1 MNYLKV
7 YTDFETSIEMLSD
20 AEVGRL
26 FRAMLRYADRGEV
39 SDLCGNERF
48 LWGAAKVGIDHEQE
62 YRRQRAENGAAGGRP
77 AKANKSNE
85 KQKKA
90 KESNEKQTK
99 ANKSRNEYEYE
110 YEMNSEYES
119 EDELDSVGAE
129 QAPPPSFLLADGTE
143 YILTENQITT
153 LINGFPMLDVWQTL
167 ADIKRWC
174 AVNHDKRKTRAEA
187 ERFVN
192 AWFVRERD
200 KKDKWKAEAE
210 AKKQPEKKRSG
221 KYDEIYEK
229 Y

>member
-1 MNYLKV
+1 MKYLKV

-119 EDELDSVGAE
+119 ESELDSVGAE

-143 YILTENQITT
+143 YILTENQITM
-153 LINGFPMLDVWQTL
+153 LVNEFPMLNCFSVL
-167 ADIKRWC
+167 ADIRRWC
-174 AVNHDKRKTRAEA
+174 AANPKQRKTRAGA
-187 ERFVN
+187 ARFLN

-210 AKKQPEKKRSG
+210 ARKQPEKKRSG
-221 KYDEIYEK
+221 KYAEIYEK